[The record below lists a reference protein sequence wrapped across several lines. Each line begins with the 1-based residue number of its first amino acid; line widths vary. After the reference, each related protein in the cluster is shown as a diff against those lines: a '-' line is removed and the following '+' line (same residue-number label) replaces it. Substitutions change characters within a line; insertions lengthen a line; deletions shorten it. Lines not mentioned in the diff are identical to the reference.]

1 MVSRRGSEP
10 AEVGTSATTWDVG
23 DLWRAED
30 LRGTFIEK
38 PSFESGT

>member
-1 MVSRRGSEP
+1 MVSTRGSEP

-23 DLWRAED
+23 DGWRAEGST
-30 LRGTFIEK
+30 GTFIEK